1 MRGKVLEWTFRIC
14 VIAPVV
20 LPGWV
25 AVEIIGKPYSALA
38 EYLHDVARWL
48 GGRDPSDYELAK
60 RRHKG
65 YNSAAGTGWIDYFW

>member
-14 VIAPVV
+14 VIAPVI

-25 AVEIIGKPYSALA
+25 AVEIIAKPYTALA
-38 EYLHDVARWL
+38 ERLHDVARWL
-48 GGRDPSDYELAK
+48 GGSNPTEYELVL

-65 YNSAAGTGWIDYFW
+65 YNAAAGEDWLDYFW